1 MHEYACMPCF
11 IMPSFLVCGH
21 GRKFSSNKS
30 ITTRSC
36 ARLHV
41 KVEGLPFRRGAACSY
56 CRSTYTS
63 ISFSSITFLPCHS
76 TLSLSLSLSLSLG
89 CLRRHAH
96 AHTMPSTYM
105 HLQHPTPVFL
115 YFCGCHRIAPIL
127 LCYLANTLDRVS
139 GPCNW

>member
-1 MHEYACMPCF
+1 MRVCRASSCRLFWCVDTEG
-11 IMPSFLVCGH
+11 SFHPTNRLRQEV
-21 GRKFSSNKS
+21 
-30 ITTRSC
+30 C

-41 KVEGLPFRRGAACSY
+41 KVEGLLFRRGAACSY

-76 TLSLSLSLSLSLG
+76 TLSLSRWG
-89 CLRRHAH
+89 ACERTHT
-96 AHTMPSTYM
+96 HTMPSPNM
-105 HLQHPTPVFL
+105 HLQHPNPVFL

-139 GPCNW
+139 GPCNCQFYGCTI